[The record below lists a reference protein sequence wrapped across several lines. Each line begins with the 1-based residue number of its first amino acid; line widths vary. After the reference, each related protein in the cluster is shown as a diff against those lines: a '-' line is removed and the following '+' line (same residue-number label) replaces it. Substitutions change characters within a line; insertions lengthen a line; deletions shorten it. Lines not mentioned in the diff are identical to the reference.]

1 MEGWRQRRLGS
12 NGRNHR
18 RKEQIDLTVSGLL
31 MEGTKVIW
39 NAALKNHRVGSVN
52 FSAVIMPT

>member
-18 RKEQIDLTVSGLL
+18 RKEQIDLTVTGLL
-31 MEGTKVIW
+31 MEGTSSITSGKPFTIKI
-39 NAALKNHRVGSVN
+39 A
-52 FSAVIMPT
+52 IQ